1 MTATTWIAA
10 LLLWPGVDLPAEVGA
25 KVKEL
30 HAAAELPGVTVAYVL
45 PDGTSHEFAAGFS
58 DVEKQITM
66 KPSDRM
72 FSGSIGKTWVAARAL
87 QLVGEGK
94 LDLDAPLSKYLA
106 SKPYFDRIPNAK
118 ALSVRHLMNHTSGI
132 REHVLNPTFVKAMKD
147 DPNKTFTPDEL
158 AGYAL
163 DTTPL
168 FEPGK
173 GWSYADTNF
182 NFVGLVIERI
192 TGKPFFDEADALFL
206 KKLGL
211 NRTTPSNTRKPAGLA
226 QGYSMPN
233 SPFGMSG
240 PLLKDGEY
248 PFHPQMEYCGGGF
261 VGNSLDLAKWAK
273 MMFEGQAFD
282 AKFIPE
288 TTKGL
293 KANTGPNEEY
303 GLGVQIRNSE
313 WGKTWGHSGWFPG
326 YLSDMAYFPHKK
338 FAVAVQFN
346 TDHMAKIKRRPYAFL
361 MEIAKIVDKSLTLQ
375 SAANRNEAR

>member
-1 MTATTWIAA
+1 MTQFAYLA
-10 LLLWPGVDLPAEVGA
+10 LLFLAPPNDVVAQVDA

-30 HAAAELPGVTVAYVL
+30 HAAAEFPGATAAYVL
-45 PDGTSHEFAAGFS
+45 PDGTAHEFAVGFV
-58 DVEKQITM
+58 DLEAKVPM
-66 KPSDRM
+66 KPSSRM

-87 QLVGEGK
+87 QLAGEGR
-94 LDLDAPLSKYLA
+94 LDLDAPVSKYIG

-118 ALSVRHLMNHTSGI
+118 LLTTRHLLNHSSGI
-132 REHVLNPTFVKAMKD
+132 REHVLNPAFLKAIKD
-147 DPNKTFTPDEL
+147 EPDKTFTPDEL
-158 AGYAL
+158 AAFAL
-163 DTTPL
+163 DTAPL

-182 NFVGLVIERI
+182 NFVGLIIEQV

-211 NRTTPSNTRKPAGLA
+211 SRTTPSNTRKPQDLA

-240 PLLKDGEY
+240 PLVKDGVY

-261 VGNSLDLAKWAK
+261 VGNALDLAKWAK
-273 MMFEGQAFD
+273 VLFEGKAFD
-282 AKFIPE
+282 TKYLSEA
-288 TTKGL
+288 TTGL

-303 GLGVQIRNSE
+303 GLGVQIRPSE

-326 YLSDMAYFPHKK
+326 YLSDMAYFPHKR
-338 FAVAVQFN
+338 FSVAVQFN

-361 MEIAKIVDKSLTLQ
+361 MEIARIVEKSIP
-375 SAANRNEAR
+375 